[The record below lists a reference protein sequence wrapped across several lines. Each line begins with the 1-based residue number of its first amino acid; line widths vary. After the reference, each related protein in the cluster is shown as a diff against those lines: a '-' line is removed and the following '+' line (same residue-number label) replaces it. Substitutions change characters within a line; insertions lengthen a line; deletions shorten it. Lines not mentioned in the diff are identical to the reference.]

1 MSVSMSAPMT
11 DDRSF
16 HVLEAV
22 PSRLEVSPQRPRR
35 RWSAEAKARLVE
47 ETLQAGAN
55 VSAIARQAGMSPSQL
70 FGWRRKAIRSGVVE
84 LRADADRL
92 GFVEVSA
99 ASTSMVEICLGDIV
113 IRTGADVDFDHLL
126 KVIRVVRQA

>member
-1 MSVSMSAPMT
+1 VSVSMSAPMI

-22 PSRLEVSPQRPRR
+22 PSRLEVSSHRR

-84 LRADADRL
+84 PRADADRL

-99 ASTSMVEICLGDIV
+99 ARTSMVEICLDDIV

>member
-1 MSVSMSAPMT
+1 M
-11 DDRSF
+11 
-16 HVLEAV
+16 
-22 PSRLEVSPQRPRR
+22 
-35 RWSAEAKARLVE
+35 E

-70 FGWRRKAIRSGVVE
+70 FGWRRKAIRSGAVE
-84 LRADADRL
+84 PRADADRL

>member
-70 FGWRRKAIRSGVVE
+70 FGWRRKAIRSGVAGR
-84 LRADADRL
+84 RADADRL

>member
-1 MSVSMSAPMT
+1 MS
-11 DDRSF
+11 
-16 HVLEAV
+16 
-22 PSRLEVSPQRPRR
+22 SRQF
-35 RWSAEAKARLVE
+35 
-47 ETLQAGAN
+47 QAGKSAAPSAALVGGGQGEAGGGDAAGGRKCVRDCASGGN
-55 VSAIARQAGMSPSQL
+55 VAFAAF
-70 FGWRRKAIRSGVVE
+70 FGWRRKAIRSGVVKP
-84 LRADADRL
+84 RADADRL

>member
-1 MSVSMSAPMT
+1 MSAPVT

-84 LRADADRL
+84 PRAEADRL

>member
-70 FGWRRKAIRSGVVE
+70 FGWRRKAIRSGAVE
-84 LRADADRL
+84 PRADADRL
-92 GFVEVSA
+92 GFVEVRA

-113 IRTGADVDFDHLL
+113 IRTGTDVDFDHLL